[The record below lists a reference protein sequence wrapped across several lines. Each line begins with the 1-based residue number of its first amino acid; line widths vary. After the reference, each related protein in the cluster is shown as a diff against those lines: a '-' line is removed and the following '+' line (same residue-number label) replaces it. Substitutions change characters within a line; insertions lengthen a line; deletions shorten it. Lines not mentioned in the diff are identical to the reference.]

1 MSYSIDLSDFDLVI
15 DESGNFVVE
24 DDQILI
30 QHRITK
36 EEVNVLFANVAP
48 FYGLYEEGETSL
60 ETPATEPTT
69 KAAIQHPPSRT
80 PSMDSSASSTSLPS
94 SPLTSAPPTPTHVGK
109 KNITKKPKTNNY
121 QKVKIFKWDDNQ
133 TKFLLHLY
141 GKYMASVGPFGQFKN
156 KKMMWCFIAEKI
168 SKRFNEKISSK
179 QVETRF
185 NVISKR
191 TRKVI
196 DNNNTSGAA
205 YEEMDFGEEMHE
217 IIQRDDSFLL
227 DTGVSPGIIYSK
239 KGSIPSAQATSKSI
253 STSAP
258 TSGLAS
264 TSVLTSTSESA

>member
-48 FYGLYEEGETSL
+48 FYGLYGEGKTSL

-69 KAAIQHPPSRT
+69 IAAIQHPPSRT
-80 PSMDSSASSTSLPS
+80 PSMDSSESSTSLPP
-94 SPLTSAPPTPTHVGK
+94 SPLTSAPPSPTHVGK
-109 KNITKKPKTNNY
+109 KN
-121 QKVKIFKWDDNQ
+121 
-133 TKFLLHLY
+133 
-141 GKYMASVGPFGQFKN
+141 M
-156 KKMMWCFIAEKI
+156 
-168 SKRFNEKISSK
+168 
-179 QVETRF
+179 
-185 NVISKR
+185 
-191 TRKVI
+191 I

-205 YEEMDFGEEMHE
+205 YEEMDFGEEMNE

-227 DTGVSPGIIYSK
+227 DTGVSPGLIYSK
-239 KGSIPSAQATSKSI
+239 KGSIPLAQATSKSI
-253 STSAP
+253 STSASTSELAS

-264 TSVLTSTSESA
+264 TSVLTSTSR